1 MVKRYDLTMCY
12 FASGAGVP
20 DMEESEHGDYVE
32 HGDYAALAER
42 CERLEGA
49 LRELADAN
57 FAEFCGVGT
66 EAFESD
72 DSKVSYPEDRCN
84 ITFGMIRRAI
94 YLLSGSSG
102 GKDG

>member
-42 CERLEGA
+42 CKRMEEA
-49 LRELADAN
+49 LRELADSA
-57 FAEFCGVGT
+57 
-66 EAFESD
+66 
-72 DSKVSYPEDRCN
+72 DSVAHGYNTSLMDQ
-84 ITFGMIRRAI
+84 AI
-94 YLLSGSSG
+94 DLARTLLSGSSG

>member
-42 CERLEGA
+42 CERLE
-49 LRELADAN
+49 ELVQSVVRGRSHCFIPTDDPSRPTFNWDERAGSIL
-57 FAEFCGVGT
+57 AEM
-66 EAFESD
+66 EKS
-72 DSKVSYPEDRCN
+72 P
-84 ITFGMIRRAI
+84 
-94 YLLSGSSG
+94 
-102 GKDG
+102 